1 MSNRHLKIF
10 LTVYK
15 FMNMT
20 LAAESLF
27 ISQPSVSQSIKELE
41 SYYGVRLFER
51 YPKKLYPTP
60 EGDLLYAYAQQIL
73 GLYEKVK
80 EEIHFLSDK
89 VTIRVGANISAGTV
103 LIRKY
108 IDKFHEKYPD
118 AKVEVKVT
126 GSSKLKRMIMEH
138 EIDFALMEDLVH
150 DTNLIQEPFYHDRIV
165 LVCSPENE
173 LAKRRGLKFS
183 DIEGYDFLLREKGVG
198 VRDKF
203 DQIMMLHD
211 MHIEAAWESSNTR
224 ALVNAA
230 QEDYGIAVL
239 PYLLVKD
246 YIENG
251 SVAML
256 DVDDGALNR
265 NLNIVYHK
273 DKIFNKWTD
282 EFISIVREMEKVQF
296 ADTVDQY

>member
-1 MSNRHLKIF
+1 M
-10 LTVYK
+10 
-15 FMNMT
+15 
-20 LAAESLF
+20 
-27 ISQPSVSQSIKELE
+27 
-41 SYYGVRLFER
+41 
-51 YPKKLYPTP
+51 
-60 EGDLLYAYAQQIL
+60 
-73 GLYEKVK
+73 
-80 EEIHFLSDK
+80 
-89 VTIRVGANISAGTV
+89 TIRVGANISAGTV

-126 GSSKLKRMIMEH
+126 GSSKLKRMVMEH

-150 DTNLIQEPFYHDRIV
+150 DTNLIQEPFYHDMIV

-183 DIEGYDFLLREKGVG
+183 DIEDHDFLLREKGVG

-211 MHIEAAWESSNTR
+211 MQIEAAWESSNTR

-282 EFISIVREMEKVQF
+282 EFISIVREMENAQL
-296 ADTVDQY
+296 ADTADQY

>member
-1 MSNRHLKIF
+1 M
-10 LTVYK
+10 
-15 FMNMT
+15 
-20 LAAESLF
+20 
-27 ISQPSVSQSIKELE
+27 
-41 SYYGVRLFER
+41 
-51 YPKKLYPTP
+51 
-60 EGDLLYAYAQQIL
+60 
-73 GLYEKVK
+73 
-80 EEIHFLSDK
+80 
-89 VTIRVGANISAGTV
+89 
-103 LIRKY
+103 
-108 IDKFHEKYPD
+108 
-118 AKVEVKVT
+118 
-126 GSSKLKRMIMEH
+126 
-138 EIDFALMEDLVH
+138 
-150 DTNLIQEPFYHDRIV
+150 
-165 LVCSPENE
+165 
-173 LAKRRGLKFS
+173 
-183 DIEGYDFLLREKGVG
+183 G

-282 EFISIVREMEKVQF
+282 EFISIVREMEKAQF